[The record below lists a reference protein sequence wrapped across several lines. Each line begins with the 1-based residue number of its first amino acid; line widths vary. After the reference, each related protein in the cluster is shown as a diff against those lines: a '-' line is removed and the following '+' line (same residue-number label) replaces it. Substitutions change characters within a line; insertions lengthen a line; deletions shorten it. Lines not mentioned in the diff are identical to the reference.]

1 MESKSDLEDEENL
14 KLLNE
19 LVMNQENRI
28 VSYNQNIL

>member
-1 MESKSDLEDEENL
+1 MGSKSDLEDEENL